1 MLFHPRHSNEDNL
14 DLQQLRQSRC
24 IYFLVTETYLA
35 SELLFCIKYTP
46 LTTSLFN
53 NDNKLVLLS
62 LDPDL

>member
-1 MLFHPRHSNEDNL
+1 MKTILTYSSYANL
-14 DLQQLRQSRC
+14 DVFTS
-24 IYFLVTETYLA
+24 FLVTETYLA